1 MPKLSNKVVLV
12 TGASKG
18 IGLGCALVCLRH
30 GAKVALLARD
40 PHVAEAEVAAA
51 GFSFGKDVLALPT
64 DVRDAKAME
73 EAIARTAE
81 HFGQLD
87 GVVNNA
93 GWHPP
98 AMTID
103 DTSLEDFESL
113 LKLNLTSTFLGCK
126 HAVPHLRKTRG
137 AIVNMS
143 SAVALIGQ
151 GAASAYVTTKAGQI
165 GLTRALALDLAPE
178 RVRVNAVCP
187 AGVMTP
193 LMHEWASTQYDPVA
207 ALKQVDSWH
216 PLGRRM
222 ATTEEIG
229 EVCAFLLSAE
239 AAFITGQSIC
249 PDGGA
254 ALGYRR

>member
-1 MPKLSNKVVLV
+1 MSKLDEKVILV

-30 GAKVALLARD
+30 GAKVALIARD
-40 PHVAEAEVAAA
+40 PNVAEAEIVAA
-51 GFSFGKDVLALPT
+51 GFSFDKDVLALSC
-64 DVRDAKAME
+64 DVRDARAME
-73 EAIARTAE
+73 RSIEKTTE

-87 GVVNNA
+87 GVINNA

-98 AMTID
+98 TMTIEQ
-103 DTSLEDFESL
+103 TSLEDFEAL

-126 HAVPHLRKTRG
+126 YAIPHLRKTQG

-143 SAVALIGQ
+143 SEVALIGQ
-151 GAASAYVTTKAGQI
+151 SAAPTYVTTKAGQI
-165 GLTRALALDLAPE
+165 GLTRALALDLAPDG
-178 RVRVNAVCP
+178 VRVNAVCP

-193 LMHEWASTQYDPVA
+193 LMKEWADTQYDPIA

-216 PLGRRM
+216 PLGRM
-222 ATTEEIG
+222 ATVEEIG
-229 EVCAFLLSAE
+229 NVCAFLLSTE